1 MVKIKNSAVFITAR
15 TASTR
20 LPNKCLLKINNK
32 TVIEH
37 IIYRAK
43 QIKNADK
50 IVLCTTQDKTDDI
63 LEKIGFQN
71 EILVY
76 RGSIKDKLNRWK
88 EACQNYSIE
97 KFVTF
102 DADDLFCE
110 PVLNELALQQLN
122 KEDVQFIYSDIV
134 VPGAFT
140 YAIKYEALEK
150 VCSIK
155 DTDDTEMMWPF
166 FMDTGLFQVKNLQ
179 GNNLEDYSSKGLRIT
194 LDYIEDF
201 KFFKEVFEKMKI
213 KDNSVALIEII
224 KFLDKNPSIKNLN
237 YFREQEWATNQKNK
251 INLTIKQYD

>member
-1 MVKIKNSAVFITAR
+1 VVKIKNSAVFITVR

-43 QIKNADK
+43 QIKNVDK
-50 IVLCTTQDKTDDI
+50 IILCTTTDKADDI
-63 LEKIGFQN
+63 LEKIGLQN
-71 EILVY
+71 KILVF
-76 RGSIKDKLNRWK
+76 RGSIKDKLQRWK
-88 EACQNYSIE
+88 DACEFYEIE
-97 KFVTF
+97 SFVTF

-110 PVLNELALQQLN
+110 PKLNEIALCQLN
-122 KEDVQFIYSDIV
+122 NNGVHFIHSDNV

-140 YAIKYEALEK
+140 YAIKYEALKK

-166 FMDTGLFQVKNLQ
+166 FMDTGLFNIKNLQ
-179 GNNLEDYSSKGLRIT
+179 ADNLNEYSSNGLRIT

-201 KFFKEVFEKMKI
+201 HFFKEIFKKMKI
-213 KDNSVALIEII
+213 INNSISLTEII
-224 KFLDKNPSIKNLN
+224 KFLDYNPDLKNLN
-237 YFREQEWATNQKNK
+237 YFREKEWANNQKNK
-251 INLTIKQYD
+251 INLSFTHND

>member
-20 LPNKCLLKINNK
+20 LPNKCLLKINDK

-50 IVLCTTQDKTDDI
+50 IILCTTTEKADDV
-63 LEKIGFQN
+63 LEKIGLQN

-76 RGSIKDKLNRWK
+76 RGSIKDKLQRWK
-88 EACQNYSIE
+88 EACESYAIE
-97 KFVTF
+97 NFVTF

-110 PVLNELALQQLN
+110 PALNELALQQLN
-122 KEDVQFIYSDIV
+122 EEDVHFIHSDNV

-140 YAIKYEALEK
+140 YAIKYKALKK

-166 FMDTGLFQVKNLQ
+166 FMDTGLFKIRNLQ
-179 GNNLEDYSSKGLRIT
+179 VDNLIDYSSKRLRIT

-201 KFFKEVFEKMKI
+201 NFFREVFEKMEI
-213 KDNSVALIEII
+213 TDNSISLIKII
-224 KFLDKNPSIKNLN
+224 KFLDKNPSLKDLN
-237 YFREQEWATNQKNK
+237 YFREQEWAMNQKNK
-251 INLTIKQYD
+251 INLSISNND